1 MLKIAQVN
9 HRAPKF
15 KQIKTVYE
23 QVFPKVERLPLS
35 FLKMRAKTG
44 NGEFLSFYN
53 EDTWVGFAYSV
64 VGQKIVYLFFLAI
77 APAYQSSGYGS
88 QALTLLQDYYK
99 RPLLL
104 SAEREVEGAP
114 NLEQRQRRQA
124 FYAKNGF
131 QQTGFYTLEK
141 NAEEYDLL
149 ADHVPVRPELFTSLL
164 HQFLKQR
171 ERYFVPFKLKK
182 K

>member
-1 MLKIAQVN
+1 MLRITQVE
-9 HRAPKF
+9 HRAAEF

-23 QVFPKVERLPLS
+23 QVFPRVERLPLS

-44 NGEFLSFYN
+44 NGEFLSFY
-53 EDTWVGFAYSV
+53 DDDSWVGFAYSV
-64 VGQKIVYLFFLAI
+64 VGNKVVYLFFLAI
-77 APAYQSSGYGS
+77 ALDYQSSGFGS
-88 QALTLLQDYYK
+88 QALNLLQDYYQ

-104 SAEREVEGAP
+104 SAEREVAGAP
-114 NLEQRQRRQA
+114 NLEQRERRQA

-131 QQTGFYTLEK
+131 KQTGFYTVEK

-149 ADHVPVRPELFTSLL
+149 ADQLPIRPEMFTSLL